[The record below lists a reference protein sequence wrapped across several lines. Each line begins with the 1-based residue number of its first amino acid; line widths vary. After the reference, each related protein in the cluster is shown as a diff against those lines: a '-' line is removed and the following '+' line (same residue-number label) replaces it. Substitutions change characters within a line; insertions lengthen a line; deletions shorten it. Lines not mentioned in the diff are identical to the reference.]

1 METSFVALKNGN
13 ADMTQQPSTH
23 RTWAKQFAVGFGIA
37 VLLPLT
43 VWYGVHL
50 FHPPPERKEY
60 FPEEFAAPR
69 QAPAEPV
76 EVTEKARKD
85 REERTERFEQA
96 ERLYYRDLFYV
107 AYPVG
112 LLAFVVGTFL
122 RVQAVGA
129 GFMFGGLFALGE
141 GCYCY
146 WDKMGDTMRFGSLV
160 LALAVVVAL
169 GWWMFRPSHPGKA
182 T

>member
-1 METSFVALKNGN
+1 
-13 ADMTQQPSTH
+13 MTREPAKT
-23 RTWAKQFAVGFGIA
+23 RTLAKQFDVGFGIA

-60 FPEEFAAPR
+60 FPEEFAAPH
-69 QAPAEPV
+69 QAPAAPV
-76 EVTEKARKD
+76 EVTEKASKD
-85 REERTERFEQA
+85 REQRTERFEQA

-112 LLAFVVGTFL
+112 LLAFVAGTFL

-129 GFMFGGLFALGE
+129 GFMFGGLFTLGE
-141 GCYCY
+141 GCYSY
-146 WDKMGDTMRFGSLV
+146 WDKMGDTMRFGSLLV
-160 LALAVVVAL
+160 ALAVVVAL
-169 GWWMFRPSHPGKA
+169 GCWRFRPNDAAGADA